1 MDTMFSVS
9 PSSWPHWVIRYLRT
23 ASSMLPLLLAAG
35 CGGVTGEV
43 VNVYR
48 SRVVSRLIAV
58 LVVGL
63 AVPLIGEAQDHE
75 QCVVLCVPELK
86 IEPTITFENLGAR
99 ARVEADGM
107 IERTRR
113 ETVFEL
119 IFALGV
125 PTSIP
130 RVGLTF
136 EAIFIP
142 FEGTSEHPFT
152 GATAEGLGHE
162 EIRDNPV
169 EIEAE
174 INLDLLD
181 SEQTGGWLSSHFD
194 IVDKFSPGER
204 PDAASVYTHKL
215 NFELDTALYP
225 FNWLGEGRWLRNM
238 EAEVSIDYVATG
250 LPREGDVIGN
260 ERFLNDASPWSA
272 SIVFVFPLAPLDP

>member
-1 MDTMFSVS
+1 M
-9 PSSWPHWVIRYLRT
+9 RT
-23 ASSMLPLLLAAG
+23 PTVALLAAG
-35 CGGVTGEV
+35 
-43 VNVYR
+43 
-48 SRVVSRLIAV
+48 
-58 LVVGL
+58 L
-63 AVPLIGEAQDHE
+63 ALPSMGEAQE
-75 QCVVLCVPELK
+75 EERCAVLCVPELK
-86 IEPTITFENLGAR
+86 IEPTITFENLGDR
-99 ARVEADGM
+99 ARIEVDGM
-107 IERTRR
+107 VEETTG

-142 FEGTSEHPFT
+142 FQGTSEHPFT
-152 GATAEGLGHE
+152 GVTAEELDRG
-162 EIRDNPV
+162 EIGDNPV

-174 INLDLLD
+174 INLDLVD
-181 SEQTGGWLSSHFD
+181 SAQTGGWLSSHFD

-215 NFELDTALYP
+215 NFELDTALHL
-225 FNWLGEGRWLRNM
+225 FNWLPEGRWLRNA
-238 EAEVSIDYVATG
+238 EAELSIDYVATG